1 MESRSSERV
10 NIVSRWDGD
19 LMLIEKRSADT
30 DIVRSA
36 IRQQNHLD
44 VTYPRFLHRIERCR
58 RLSLDTEIWPL
69 NRNDSQLVR
78 EPSRTRRS
86 VRNYVFVNR

>member
-1 MESRSSERV
+1 MASVSRCAAVDNAYGMQGAESGSSERV
-10 NIVSRWDGD
+10 KTVSRWDGD

-44 VTYPRFLHRIERCR
+44 VTYPRFLHRIEHCCH
-58 RLSLDTEIWPL
+58 LSLDTEI
-69 NRNDSQLVR
+69 
-78 EPSRTRRS
+78 
-86 VRNYVFVNR
+86 